1 MRRHRFYLN
10 SAPMND
16 RQIVVS
22 DERLLGQW
30 RRVLRYQP
38 GNVLILF
45 GDGQEHVCELL
56 SIDKCSAVL
65 REQRVTTS
73 VIPKKKLTLAWSL
86 LRRSNNE
93 LVVQKAT
100 ELGVSELQPI
110 EAQRSEK
117 HGVGGSQ
124 MERWQKIAIEAA
136 EQCGRGDVPVIHPP
150 LTTLALVEQ
159 CHSKLVVAGQV
170 NDGLVEYSS
179 YEASRA
185 IVAIGP
191 EGGWSAEERQLF
203 VEHHV
208 PAIELGDFTLRAETA
223 GIVAIALLQDYF

>member
-1 MRRHRFYLN
+1 MRQHRFYLDLLQM
-10 SAPMND
+10 SEGEV
-16 RQIVVS
+16 VVS

-30 RRVLRYQP
+30 QRVLRYKP
-38 GNVLILF
+38 GDTLILF
-45 GDGQEHVCELL
+45 GDGHEHVCELV
-56 SIDKCSAVL
+56 SIDKRSAVL
-65 REQRVTTS
+65 REQS
-73 VIPKKKLTLAWSL
+73 VAPSILPKKKLALAWSL

-117 HGVGGSQ
+117 HGVGDAQS
-124 MERWQKIAIEAA
+124 ERWHKIAMEAA
-136 EQCGRGDVPVIHPP
+136 EQCGRGDVPTIHPP
-150 LTTLALVEQ
+150 LTTLALAEQ
-159 CHSKLVVAGQV
+159 CHSKLVVAEQASE
-170 NDGLVEYSS
+170 GLVEYSGDDS
-179 YEASRA
+179 NRS

-208 PAIELGDFTLRAETA
+208 PAIELGDFILRAETA
-223 GIVAIALLQDYF
+223 AITSASYLLK